1 MSHVISFTRRKHT
14 WFQYTA
20 TMGHQLPQKPGE
32 KRPWVSGWPPTHEST
47 RSNRSGDGRVKLTG
61 TESTVS
67 PGKSRFLRRRSIY
80 HKPQPG
86 CSVLKSRKHNFM
98 EFSMTINVKAKQRVQ
113 WSHCNCWQ
121 SVLGWRS
128 FSLMTPTKWPSTPPP
143 NNDNGHTNRIR
154 MA

>member
-1 MSHVISFTRRKHT
+1 MSSVSPGSTHGSNTL
-14 WFQYTA
+14 TA
-20 TMGHQLPQKPGE
+20 TMGHQLPPKPGE
-32 KRPWVSGWPPTHEST
+32 RRPWVSGWPPTHEST

-98 EFSMTINVKAKQRVQ
+98 EFFNDNQ
-113 WSHCNCWQ
+113 CQ
-121 SVLGWRS
+121 STGATVTVGSLCSVGGS
-128 FSLMTPTKWPSTPPP
+128 FSSMTPTKWPSTPHPMIMVTLLEL
-143 NNDNGHTNRIR
+143 G
-154 MA
+154 

>member
-1 MSHVISFTRRKHT
+1 
-14 WFQYTA
+14 
-20 TMGHQLPQKPGE
+20 MGHQLPQKPGE

-98 EFSMTINVKAKQRVQ
+98 EFSMTINVKAKSTVEPLQLLAVG
-113 WSHCNCWQ
+113 
-121 SVLGWRS
+121 VGWEII
-128 FSLMTPTKWPSTPPP
+128 FIDDTNQIAFNPPP
-143 NNDNGHTNRIR
+143 NNNGQTNRIR
-154 MA
+154 MAGNKRIVMRSRWC